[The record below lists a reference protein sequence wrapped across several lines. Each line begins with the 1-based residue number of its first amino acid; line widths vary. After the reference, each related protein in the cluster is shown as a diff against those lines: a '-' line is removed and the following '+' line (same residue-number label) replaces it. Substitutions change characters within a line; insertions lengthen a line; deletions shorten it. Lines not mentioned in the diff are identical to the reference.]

1 MPVGYQKRLG
11 IGVIGVGMV
20 AGIHARALAE
30 LRHRIDVSGV
40 FARDEE
46 ALQRFAVGHGLQAAT
61 SLSALLDRPGLDAI
75 LLLTP
80 PNARLDIIRA
90 AAVRGKHVLSE
101 KPLGRHSG
109 EAREIV
115 RLCEEAG
122 ITLGVVFQHRFRAA
136 SIALRR
142 LVESGEL
149 GKVAIVQVT
158 VPWWRPQSYY
168 DEPGRGT
175 YARDGGGVLISQA
188 IHTLDLM
195 LSVAGPVSE
204 VSAVAGTSILHS
216 MEAEDFVGAGLRFA
230 DGALGVLTTTTAGF
244 PGGVES
250 IVITFERGQARL
262 EGGSLTVVGM
272 DGSRREIGENV
283 ATGGGTDPMAFPHD
297 WHRDLIADF
306 ATAVTEERQPA
317 VTGRDALRV
326 HELIDALTLSS
337 REKRAVP
344 LDKTP
349 TQDIRL

>member
-1 MPVGYQKRLG
+1 MPVGHQKPFG
-11 IGVIGVGMV
+11 IGIIGVGMV
-20 AGIHARALAE
+20 ADTHARALAE
-30 LRHRIDVSGV
+30 LNDCIEICGV
-40 FARDEE
+40 FARDQA
-46 ALQRFAVGHGLQAAT
+46 ALGRFAVRHGLQAAT
-61 SLSALLDRPGLDAI
+61 SLSALLDQPGLDAI

-101 KPLGRHSG
+101 KPLGRDSG
-109 EAREIV
+109 EARDIV
-115 RLCEEAG
+115 RLCEEVG
-122 ITLGVVFQHRFRAA
+122 IALGVVLQHRFRAA
-136 SIALRR
+136 SIALRL
-142 LVESGEL
+142 LVESCEL
-149 GKVAIVQVT
+149 GRVAIVQVS

-230 DGALGVLTTTTAGF
+230 NGALGMLTTTTAAF
-244 PGGVES
+244 PGGAES

-262 EGGSLTVVGM
+262 EGGCLTLIGM
-272 DGSRREIGENV
+272 DGSRREIGETA
-283 ATGGGTDPMAFPHD
+283 ATGGGADPMAFPHD

-306 ATAVTEERQPA
+306 AMAVNQGRQPI

-326 HELIDALTLSS
+326 HELIDALILSS
-337 REKRAVP
+337 REKRTVF
-344 LDKTP
+344 LDKMP
-349 TQDIRL
+349 TQDI